1 MAFTAYAMLTSTPIG
16 VGANKRIL
24 LDLGALNYTHHKL
37 MLGVYSHIVLLV
49 VGYIAS
55 LFYFEEN
62 APEELTIHGYLRM
75 KKEEKLNKKAVLDGG
90 AVQSAASAYE
100 AD

>member
-49 VGYIAS
+49 VGYVAS
-55 LFYFEEN
+55 LFYFKEN

-75 KKEEKLNKKAVLDGG
+75 KKEEKLNKKTTVSG
-90 AVQSAASAYE
+90 AVAQNN
-100 AD
+100 